1 MLDVAALLSGTWR
14 QLLAWSCVNP
24 RASWL
29 AAVLL
34 GMACVSPWTLWELQ
48 AWWGVQDALDQQA
61 AQQHDLEQLEKSNA
75 DQRTSMAATPVLK
88 PSPDGVNRLSEGARE
103 KRLQLSA
110 VSLGKPVQVLRTDSV
125 ELQQLP
131 LSFALQGA
139 WTDWLDWVSRWPDVL
154 PSASL
159 SRLDLQVRPDG
170 TVAAQLSLLLPQH
183 VSSAWATSA
192 HPDAAPHLSF
202 APWMAKEL
210 SRPRQP
216 LEGFAREHLR
226 YIGHIAQAG
235 RMLAVVRV
243 VDPAQTAQT
252 RVHTVAVGAYLGQD
266 FGRVEAMDAQQLRVR
281 ELVRD
286 ASGTWQTRSVSLPF
300 METLP

>member
-1 MLDVAALLSGTWR
+1 MLDVSQLGSGAWR
-14 QLLAWSCVNP
+14 QLLAWTFVNP
-24 RASWL
+24 KASWL

-34 GMACVSPWTLWELQ
+34 GAACVSPWTVLTLQ
-48 AWWGVQDALDQQA
+48 TWWDVQEALDQQA
-61 AQQHDLEQLEKSNA
+61 AQQHDLDLLEKSNA
-75 DQRTSMAATPVLK
+75 KQRSSMAVAPVLK
-88 PSPDGVNRLSEGARE
+88 VSPDGVTHLSEGVRE
-103 KRLQLSA
+103 QRLQLSA
-110 VSLGKPVQVLRTDSV
+110 VSVGKPVHVLRTDSV

-131 LSFALQGA
+131 VSFALQGA

-159 SRLDLQVRPDG
+159 SVLDLKVRPDG
-170 TVAAQLSLLLPQH
+170 AVSAQLSMALPQRLN
-183 VSSAWATSA
+183 SALSA
-192 HPDAAPHLSF
+192 SPLPQAQQHPSF
-202 APWMAKEL
+202 APWMAMEL

-226 YIGHIAQAG
+226 YIGHITQAG

-243 VDPAQTAQT
+243 VEPGQTAQT
-252 RVHTVAVGAYLGQD
+252 QVHTVAVGAYLGQD

-286 ASGTWQTRSVSLPF
+286 ASGTWQTRWVSLPF